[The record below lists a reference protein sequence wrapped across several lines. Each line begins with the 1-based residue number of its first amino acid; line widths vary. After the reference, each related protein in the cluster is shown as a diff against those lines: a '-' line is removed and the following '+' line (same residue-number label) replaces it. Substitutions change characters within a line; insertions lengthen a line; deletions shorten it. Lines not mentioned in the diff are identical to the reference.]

1 MKPFYGID
9 RTTLKKNTFHEGDC
23 FIAATVSD
31 MTRQSYE
38 RALQSAAK
46 ELESTKL
53 NPLLRGL
60 KTVCSWITLIVFL
73 STIRALRNVTIA
85 EAFEN
90 APFIFWLM
98 GGCGMV
104 WLVLTILTN
113 RKAKTVMAGE
123 DFNMS
128 TRRLE
133 GEIDRV
139 FRELQVPEDAK
150 QVDVVQLTYRWKNG
164 TVKISTTGSETT
176 PYTNVSLRVFRRED
190 VLCLADLENRYEL
203 PISAMRRLKM
213 VKKPL
218 VIQGW
223 NKEEKLNDPF
233 YKPYKLTMDNYERV
247 HTKSYGLLELN
258 HDGVDW
264 ALWLPPYELN
274 YISALTG
281 LPITEE

>member
-9 RTTLKKNTFHEGDC
+9 RTTLKKNIFHEGDC

-46 ELESTKL
+46 ELEATKL
-53 NPLLRGL
+53 NPVLRGL
-60 KTVCSWITLIVFL
+60 KTVCSWITLIVFIG
-73 STIRALRNVTIA
+73 TIRALRNVTIA

-104 WLVLTILTN
+104 WLVLTYLTN
-113 RKAKTVMAGE
+113 RKAKAVMAGE

-133 GEIDRV
+133 SEIDRV

-150 QVDVVQLTYRWKNG
+150 EVDVVQLTYRWKNG

-247 HTKSYGLLELN
+247 HTKSYGLLELS

>member
-98 GGCGMV
+98 GGCGIV

-139 FRELQVPEDAK
+139 FRELQVPDDAK

>member
-46 ELESTKL
+46 ELEATKL

-60 KTVCSWITLIVFL
+60 KTVCSWITLFGFL

-98 GGCGMV
+98 GGCGIV
-104 WLVLTILTN
+104 WLVLTYLTN
-113 RKAKTVMAGE
+113 RKAKNVMAGE

-139 FRELQVPEDAK
+139 LRELQVPEDAK

-164 TVKISTTGSETT
+164 TVKISTTGSETS

-203 PISAMRRLKM
+203 PISAMRRLKL

>member
-46 ELESTKL
+46 ELEATKL

-60 KTVCSWITLIVFL
+60 KTVCSWITLIVFIG
-73 STIRALRNVTIA
+73 TIRALRNVTIA

-98 GGCGMV
+98 GGCGIV

-113 RKAKTVMAGE
+113 RKVKNVMAGE

-150 QVDVVQLTYRWKNG
+150 EVDVVQLTYRWKNG

-247 HTKSYGLLELN
+247 HTKSYGLLELS

>member
-9 RTTLKKNTFHEGDC
+9 RTTLKKNIFHEGDC

-46 ELESTKL
+46 ELEATKL
-53 NPLLRGL
+53 NPVLRGL
-60 KTVCSWITLIVFL
+60 KTVCSWITLIVFIG
-73 STIRALRNVTIA
+73 TIRALRNVTIA

-104 WLVLTILTN
+104 WLVLTYLTN
-113 RKAKTVMAGE
+113 RKAKAVMAGE

-133 GEIDRV
+133 SEIDRV

-150 QVDVVQLTYRWKNG
+150 EVDVVQLTYRWKNG

>member
-31 MTRQSYE
+31 MTRQSYV

-46 ELESTKL
+46 ELEATKL
-53 NPLLRGL
+53 NPVLRGL
-60 KTVCSWITLIVFL
+60 KTVCSWITLIVFIG
-73 STIRALRNVTIA
+73 TIRALGNVTIA

-98 GGCGMV
+98 GGCGIV

-113 RKAKTVMAGE
+113 RKAKTVMAAE
-123 DFNMS
+123 DFSQS

-133 GEIDRV
+133 SEIDRV

-150 QVDVVQLTYRWKNG
+150 EVDVVQLTYRWKNG

>member
-9 RTTLKKNTFHEGDC
+9 RTTLKKSTFHEGDC

-38 RALQSAAK
+38 RALQSAVK
-46 ELESTKL
+46 ELESTRL

-60 KTVCSWITLIVFL
+60 KTACSWITLIVFFG
-73 STIRALRNVTIA
+73 TIRALRNVTMA

-90 APFIFWLM
+90 APGIFWIM
-98 GGCGMV
+98 GGCGAV
-104 WLVLTILTN
+104 WLALTYLTN
-113 RKAKTVMAGE
+113 HKAKSVMAGE

-128 TRRLE
+128 TRRLDS
-133 GEIDRV
+133 EIDRV

-150 QVDVVQLTYRWKNG
+150 KVDVVQLTYRWKNG

-233 YKPYKLTMDNYERV
+233 YKPYKLTMDSYERV

>member
-73 STIRALRNVTIA
+73 STIRALRNVTMA

-98 GGCGMV
+98 GGCGVV

-113 RKAKTVMAGE
+113 RKAKNVMEGE
-123 DFNMS
+123 GFGQS

-176 PYTNVSLRVFRRED
+176 PYPNVALRVFRRED

-223 NKEEKLNDPF
+223 NKAEKLNDPF

-247 HTKSYGLLELN
+247 HTKSYGLLELS

>member
-98 GGCGMV
+98 GGCGIV

-247 HTKSYGLLELN
+247 HTKSYGLLELS

>member
-31 MTRQSYE
+31 MTRQSYV

-46 ELESTKL
+46 KLEATKL
-53 NPLLRGL
+53 NPILRGL
-60 KTVCSWITLIVFL
+60 KTVCSWITLIVFIG
-73 STIRALRNVTIA
+73 TIRALGNVTIA

-98 GGCGMV
+98 GGCGVV

-113 RKAKTVMAGE
+113 RKAKTVMAAE

-133 GEIDRV
+133 SEIDRV
-139 FRELQVPEDAK
+139 FRELQVPDDAK
-150 QVDVVQLTYRWKNG
+150 EVDVVQLTYRWKNG

-223 NKEEKLNDPF
+223 NKEERLNDPF

>member
-31 MTRQSYE
+31 MTRQSYV

-46 ELESTKL
+46 ELEATKL
-53 NPLLRGL
+53 NPVLRGL
-60 KTVCSWITLIVFL
+60 KTVCSWITLIVFIG
-73 STIRALRNVTIA
+73 TIRALGNVTIA

-98 GGCGMV
+98 GGCGIV

-113 RKAKTVMAGE
+113 RKAKAVMAGE
-123 DFNMS
+123 DFSMS

-133 GEIDRV
+133 SEIDRV

-150 QVDVVQLTYRWKNG
+150 EVDVVQLTYRWKNG

-233 YKPYKLTMDNYERV
+233 YKPYKLTTDNYERV

-264 ALWLPPYELN
+264 AVWLPPYELN

>member
-46 ELESTKL
+46 ELEATKL
-53 NPLLRGL
+53 NPVLRGL
-60 KTVCSWITLIVFL
+60 KTVCSWITLFGFL

-113 RKAKTVMAGE
+113 RKAKNVMEGE
-123 DFNMS
+123 GFGQS

>member
-31 MTRQSYE
+31 MTRQSYV
-38 RALQSAAK
+38 RALQNAAK
-46 ELESTKL
+46 ELEATKL

-60 KTVCSWITLIVFL
+60 KTVCSWITLFGFL

-98 GGCGMV
+98 GGCGIV

-113 RKAKTVMAGE
+113 RKAKAVMAAE
-123 DFNMS
+123 DFSQS

-139 FRELQVPEDAK
+139 FRELQVPDDAK
-150 QVDVVQLTYRWKNG
+150 EVDVVQLTYRWKNG

-203 PISAMRRLKM
+203 PIAAMRRLKM

>member
-46 ELESTKL
+46 ELEATKL
-53 NPLLRGL
+53 NPVLRGL

-98 GGCGMV
+98 GGCGVV

-113 RKAKTVMAGE
+113 RKAKNVMEGE
-123 DFNMS
+123 GFGQS

-247 HTKSYGLLELN
+247 HTKSYGLLELS

>member
-31 MTRQSYE
+31 MTRQSYV

-46 ELESTKL
+46 ELEATKL
-53 NPLLRGL
+53 NPILRGL

-98 GGCGMV
+98 GGCGIV

>member
-9 RTTLKKNTFHEGDC
+9 RTTLKKNIFHEGDC

-46 ELESTKL
+46 ELEATKL

-60 KTVCSWITLIVFL
+60 KTVCSWITLIVFIG
-73 STIRALRNVTIA
+73 TIRALRNVTIA

-98 GGCGMV
+98 GGCGIV

-113 RKAKTVMAGE
+113 RKAKNVMAGE

-203 PISAMRRLKM
+203 PIAAMRRLKM

-223 NKEEKLNDPF
+223 NKEERLNDPF

-258 HDGVDW
+258 HDGMDW
-264 ALWLPPYELN
+264 AVWLPPYELN

>member
-46 ELESTKL
+46 ELEATKL
-53 NPLLRGL
+53 NPILRGL
-60 KTVCSWITLIVFL
+60 KTVCSWITLIVFIG
-73 STIRALRNVTIA
+73 TIRALGNVTIA

-98 GGCGMV
+98 GGCGIV

-150 QVDVVQLTYRWKNG
+150 EVDVVQLTYRWKNG

-176 PYTNVSLRVFRRED
+176 PYTNVSLRVYRRED

-223 NKEEKLNDPF
+223 NKEEKLNAPF

-264 ALWLPPYELN
+264 AVWLPPYELN

>member
-9 RTTLKKNTFHEGDC
+9 RTTLKKNIFHEGDC

-46 ELESTKL
+46 ELEATKL

-73 STIRALRNVTIA
+73 STIRALRNVTMA

-98 GGCGMV
+98 GGCGVV

-113 RKAKTVMAGE
+113 RKAKNVMEGE
-123 DFNMS
+123 GFGQS

-150 QVDVVQLTYRWKNG
+150 QVDVVQLTFRWKNG
-164 TVKISTTGSETT
+164 TVKISTTGSETS

-203 PISAMRRLKM
+203 PIAAMRRLKM

>member
-31 MTRQSYE
+31 MTRQSYV

-46 ELESTKL
+46 ELEATKL
-53 NPLLRGL
+53 NPILRGL
-60 KTVCSWITLIVFL
+60 KTVCSWITLIVFIG
-73 STIRALRNVTIA
+73 TIRALGNVTIA

-90 APFIFWLM
+90 APGIFWIM
-98 GGCGMV
+98 GGCGVV

-113 RKAKTVMAGE
+113 RKAKTVMAAE

-150 QVDVVQLTYRWKNG
+150 EVDVVQLTYRWKNG

-203 PISAMRRLKM
+203 PIAAMRRLKM

-247 HTKSYGLLELN
+247 HTKSYGLLELS

>member
-9 RTTLKKNTFHEGDC
+9 RTTLKKNIFHEGDC

-46 ELESTKL
+46 ELEATKL
-53 NPLLRGL
+53 NPVLRGL
-60 KTVCSWITLIVFL
+60 KTVCSWITLIVFIG
-73 STIRALRNVTIA
+73 TIRALRNVTIA

-113 RKAKTVMAGE
+113 RKAKTVMAAE
-123 DFNMS
+123 DFSQS

>member
-46 ELESTKL
+46 ELEATKL
-53 NPLLRGL
+53 NPILRGL
-60 KTVCSWITLIVFL
+60 KTVCSWITLIVFIG
-73 STIRALRNVTIA
+73 TIRALRNVTMA

-90 APFIFWLM
+90 APGIFWIM
-98 GGCGMV
+98 GGCGIV

-113 RKAKTVMAGE
+113 RKAKTVMAAE
-123 DFNMS
+123 DFSQS

-133 GEIDRV
+133 SEIDRV
-139 FRELQVPEDAK
+139 FRELQVPADAK
-150 QVDVVQLTYRWKNG
+150 EVDVVQLTYRWKNG

-203 PISAMRRLKM
+203 PIAAMRRLKM

>member
-31 MTRQSYE
+31 MTRQSYV

-46 ELESTKL
+46 ELEATKL
-53 NPLLRGL
+53 NPILRGL
-60 KTVCSWITLIVFL
+60 KTVCSWITLIVFIG
-73 STIRALRNVTIA
+73 TIRALRNVTIA

-90 APFIFWLM
+90 APGIFWIM

-150 QVDVVQLTYRWKNG
+150 EVDVVQLTYRWKNG

>member
-46 ELESTKL
+46 ELEATKL
-53 NPLLRGL
+53 NPVLRGL
-60 KTVCSWITLIVFL
+60 KTVCSWITLIVFIG
-73 STIRALRNVTIA
+73 TIRALRNVTIA

-98 GGCGMV
+98 GGCGVV
-104 WLVLTILTN
+104 WLVLTYLTN
-113 RKAKTVMAGE
+113 RKAKAVMAGE

-133 GEIDRV
+133 SEIDRV

-150 QVDVVQLTYRWKNG
+150 EVDVVQLTYRWKNG

>member
-1 MKPFYGID
+1 MKPLYGID

-46 ELESTKL
+46 ELEATKL

-98 GGCGMV
+98 GGCGIV

-223 NKEEKLNDPF
+223 NKAEKLNDPF

>member
-46 ELESTKL
+46 ELEATKL
-53 NPLLRGL
+53 NPILRGL
-60 KTVCSWITLIVFL
+60 KTVCSWITLIAFIG
-73 STIRALRNVTIA
+73 TIRALGNVTIA

-98 GGCGMV
+98 GGCGIV
-104 WLVLTILTN
+104 WLVLTLLTN
-113 RKAKTVMAGE
+113 RKAKNVMAGE
-123 DFNMS
+123 DFSMS

-150 QVDVVQLTYRWKNG
+150 EVDVVQLTYRWKNG

-203 PISAMRRLKM
+203 PISAMRRLKK

-223 NKEEKLNDPF
+223 NKEERLNDPF

-247 HTKSYGLLELN
+247 HTKSYGLLELS

-264 ALWLPPYELN
+264 AVWLPPYELN

>member
-9 RTTLKKNTFHEGDC
+9 RTTLKKNIFHEGDC

-46 ELESTKL
+46 ELEATKL
-53 NPLLRGL
+53 NPILRGL
-60 KTVCSWITLIVFL
+60 KTVCSWITLFGFL

-98 GGCGMV
+98 GGCGVV

-113 RKAKTVMAGE
+113 RKAKNVMAGE

-150 QVDVVQLTYRWKNG
+150 QVDVVQLTFRWKNG

>member
-1 MKPFYGID
+1 MKPLYGID

-46 ELESTKL
+46 ELEATKL

-60 KTVCSWITLIVFL
+60 KTVCSWTTLIVFL

-113 RKAKTVMAGE
+113 RKSKTVMAGE

-139 FRELQVPEDAK
+139 FRELQVPDDAK

-247 HTKSYGLLELN
+247 HTKSYGLLELS

>member
-9 RTTLKKNTFHEGDC
+9 RTTLKKNIFHEGDC
-23 FIAATVSD
+23 FIVATVSD

-46 ELESTKL
+46 ELEATKL
-53 NPLLRGL
+53 NPVLRGL
-60 KTVCSWITLIVFL
+60 KTVCSWITLFGFL
-73 STIRALRNVTIA
+73 STIRALRNVTMA

-90 APFIFWLM
+90 APGIFWIM
-98 GGCGMV
+98 GGCGIV

-113 RKAKTVMAGE
+113 RKAKNVMEGE
-123 DFNMS
+123 GFGQS

>member
-9 RTTLKKNTFHEGDC
+9 RTTLKKNIFHEGDC

-46 ELESTKL
+46 ELEATKL
-53 NPLLRGL
+53 NPVLRGL
-60 KTVCSWITLIVFL
+60 KTVCSWITLFGFL
-73 STIRALRNVTIA
+73 STIRALRNVTMA

-98 GGCGMV
+98 GGCGVV

-113 RKAKTVMAGE
+113 RKAKNVMEGE
-123 DFNMS
+123 GFGQS

>member
-31 MTRQSYE
+31 MTRQSYVQ
-38 RALQSAAK
+38 ALQSAAK
-46 ELESTKL
+46 ELEATKL

-98 GGCGMV
+98 GGCGIV

-203 PISAMRRLKM
+203 PIAAMRRLKM

>member
-46 ELESTKL
+46 ELEATKL
-53 NPLLRGL
+53 NPVLRGL
-60 KTVCSWITLIVFL
+60 KTVCSWITLFGFL
-73 STIRALRNVTIA
+73 STIRALRNVTMA

-98 GGCGMV
+98 GGCGVV

-113 RKAKTVMAGE
+113 RKAKNVMEGE
-123 DFNMS
+123 GFGQS

>member
-9 RTTLKKNTFHEGDC
+9 RTTLKKNIFHEGDC
-23 FIAATVSD
+23 FIVATVSD

-46 ELESTKL
+46 ELEATKL
-53 NPLLRGL
+53 NPVLRGL
-60 KTVCSWITLIVFL
+60 KTVCSWITLFGFL
-73 STIRALRNVTIA
+73 STIRALRNVTMA

-98 GGCGMV
+98 GGCGVV

-113 RKAKTVMAGE
+113 RKAKNVMEGE
-123 DFNMS
+123 GFGQS

-164 TVKISTTGSETT
+164 TVKISTTGSETS

-223 NKEEKLNDPF
+223 NKEERLNDPF

>member
-31 MTRQSYE
+31 MTRQSYVQ
-38 RALQSAAK
+38 ALQSAAK
-46 ELESTKL
+46 ELEATKL
-53 NPLLRGL
+53 KPILRGL

-73 STIRALRNVTIA
+73 STIRALGNVTMA

-90 APFIFWLM
+90 APGIFWIM
-98 GGCGMV
+98 GGCGIV
-104 WLVLTILTN
+104 WLVLTYLTN
-113 RKAKTVMAGE
+113 RKAKNVMAGE
-123 DFNMS
+123 DFSMS

-133 GEIDRV
+133 SEIDRV

-150 QVDVVQLTYRWKNG
+150 EVDVVQLTYRWKNG

-223 NKEEKLNDPF
+223 NKAEKLNDPF

>member
-31 MTRQSYE
+31 MTRQSYV

-46 ELESTKL
+46 ELEATKL
-53 NPLLRGL
+53 NPILRGL

-98 GGCGMV
+98 GGCGVV

-113 RKAKTVMAGE
+113 RKAKNVMAGE

-150 QVDVVQLTYRWKNG
+150 EVDVVQLTYRWKNG

-203 PISAMRRLKM
+203 PISAMRRLKK

-223 NKEEKLNDPF
+223 NKEERLNDPF

>member
-31 MTRQSYE
+31 MTRQSYV
-38 RALQSAAK
+38 RALQNAAK
-46 ELESTKL
+46 ELEATKL

-90 APFIFWLM
+90 APGIFWLM
-98 GGCGMV
+98 GGCGIV

-113 RKAKTVMAGE
+113 RKAKTVMAAE
-123 DFNMS
+123 DFSQS

-133 GEIDRV
+133 SEIDRV
-139 FRELQVPEDAK
+139 FRELQVPEEAK

-203 PISAMRRLKM
+203 PIAAMRRLKK

-258 HDGVDW
+258 HDGMDW

>member
-46 ELESTKL
+46 ELEATKL

-98 GGCGMV
+98 GGCGIV

-113 RKAKTVMAGE
+113 RKAKTVMAAE
-123 DFNMS
+123 DFSQS

-133 GEIDRV
+133 SEIDRV

-203 PISAMRRLKM
+203 PIAAMRRLKM

-223 NKEEKLNDPF
+223 NKAEKLNDPF
-233 YKPYKLTMDNYERV
+233 YKPYKLTMDNYGRIR
-247 HTKSYGLLELN
+247 TKNYGLLELS

>member
-46 ELESTKL
+46 ELEATKL
-53 NPLLRGL
+53 NPILRGL
-60 KTVCSWITLIVFL
+60 KTVCSWITLFGFL

-98 GGCGMV
+98 GGCGVV

-113 RKAKTVMAGE
+113 RKAKNVMAGE

-150 QVDVVQLTYRWKNG
+150 QVDVVQLTFRWKNG

-247 HTKSYGLLELN
+247 RTRSYGLLELN

>member
-9 RTTLKKNTFHEGDC
+9 RTTLKKNIFHEGDC
-23 FIAATVSD
+23 FIVATVSD

-46 ELESTKL
+46 ELEATKL
-53 NPLLRGL
+53 NPVLRGL
-60 KTVCSWITLIVFL
+60 KTVCSWITLFGFL
-73 STIRALRNVTIA
+73 STIRALRNVTMA

-98 GGCGMV
+98 GGCGVV

-113 RKAKTVMAGE
+113 RKAKNVMEGE
-123 DFNMS
+123 GFGQS